1 MHTTPKRRA
10 GAVAAVVVGLA
21 LVTGCGSAASPSG
34 GVLDPASAPARSV
47 SQPSGAGT
55 SGAALAPTRANVPA
69 VARNCQSNGGDESD
83 PTGADGSN
91 GASSQSSCVGGAQGS
106 AGDRQAGDS
115 GSGSDQGG
123 DNQAGDSGSG
133 SDQGGDNQAGDNKGN
148 GP

>member
-1 MHTTPKRRA
+1 MHTTLKRRA
-10 GAVAAVVVGLA
+10 GAVGAVVVSLA

-34 GVLDPASAPARSV
+34 GVLDPASAPAGSV

-55 SGAALAPTRANVPA
+55 NGAAPAPPHANVPA

-83 PTGADGSN
+83 LTGADGSN
-91 GASSQSSCVGGAQGS
+91 GSNRQGSCAGDAQGS
-106 AGDRQAGDS
+106 AGDDQAGDS

-123 DNQAGDSGSG
+123 DNQAGD
-133 SDQGGDNQAGDNKGN
+133 DKGN